1 LDKKIS
7 LYIFFLPVL
16 TVIISYFISAG
27 FNYVPWC
34 VPLIDGCTSISKV
47 GRYGISF
54 YLYKLFIIP
63 TGLLI
68 FFYFIRIH
76 IFIYKNIFLLMMS
89 FIICLALIVYL
100 GSLGFEGSIY
110 RFMREI
116 GIFLFFIFMPLLQIL
131 ITSLAPSEYFKTK
144 LFIFLILILYSVFI
158 FAYLIILKLDNS
170 NYENIIEWNI
180 ALLIF
185 LFFPI
190 FEFSRKV

>member
-7 LYIFFLPVL
+7 LYIFFLPVF
-16 TVIISYFISAG
+16 TVIISYLISAG

-34 VPLIDGCTSISKV
+34 IPLIDGCTSISKV

-54 YLYKLFIIP
+54 YLYKCFIIP
-63 TGLLI
+63 TGILI
-68 FFYFIRIH
+68 FYYFIRIH
-76 IFIYKNIFLLMMS
+76 LKIYKNIFLLITS
-89 FIICLALIVYL
+89 LIICLALIVYL

-116 GIFLFFIFMPLLQIL
+116 GIFLFFIFMPLVQIL
-131 ITSLAPSEYFKTK
+131 ISSLAPSEYFKTK
-144 LFIFLILILYSVFI
+144 FFIFIILILYSVLL
-158 FAYLIILKLDNS
+158 FAYLMILNLDNS
-170 NYENIIEWNI
+170 NYENIIEWNF

-190 FEFSRKV
+190 FEFSRKA

>member
-1 LDKKIS
+1 MDKKIS